1 MADEGPK
8 QKSEEGMNEAAKD
21 PAAPPDPGR
30 TRRAP
35 PTIRLRATEI
45 FNETRKA
52 GDAAMESGRQQT
64 AGASAASADSKL
76 SAGSSPSAVAGS
88 SVEPNFSIEP
98 ESSAQ
103 SAFEKSNLEKPAPEQ
118 VTPEEPPAG
127 RYLPETEKP
136 KAAISP
142 WVVAPISGAVAA
154 ALVIGVGWMLGWP
167 SVQRAEAPQANA
179 ATIDALAGR
188 VGGLEARLA
197 KPAEDPAETARI
209 AALEKSVASLRE
221 QSEKL
226 AAQVDSVKSAS
237 PAEAPAEG
245 AAPAVD
251 LSAITQRLNAL
262 ESASHSEGEPA
273 KSDDLPLRR
282 VLAASLLDL
291 SVRQGDPFEATLAAA
306 KGLAPDA
313 DALKPLEAFA
323 SKGVPTAAHLSR
335 ELLTLVPKLS
345 PSAPEGS
352 AASSLVDRLQAGAQR
367 LVRIQHGDATGTD
380 SSAIVARVTAAALH
394 NDLNDARR
402 ELNTLAPAD
411 RAPVQSWIDK
421 ADARDAALSASQQFA
436 ADALSALARP
446 AH

>member
-1 MADEGPK
+1 MADDGPK
-8 QKSEEGMNEAAKD
+8 QKSEEGLNEAKD
-21 PAAPPDPGR
+21 PAPPPPDSGR
-30 TRRAP
+30 ARRAP

-64 AGASAASADSKL
+64 GGADAASADPKL
-76 SAGSSPSAVAGS
+76 SAGSSPSAVSGS
-88 SVEPNFSIEP
+88 SVEPKFSVEP

-103 SAFEKSNLEKPAPEQ
+103 SAFEKSKPERSNPEKPAPEQ
-118 VTPEEPPAG
+118 IIPEKPPAG
-127 RYLPETEKP
+127 RYPPEKP

-167 SVQRAEAPQANA
+167 PVQRAEAPQANA

-197 KPAEDPAETARI
+197 KPTEDPAEAARI
-209 AALEKSVASLRE
+209 AALEKSFASLRE
-221 QSEKL
+221 QSGKL
-226 AAQVDSVKSAS
+226 AAQVDSVKSA
-237 PAEAPAEG
+237 PPAEG

-262 ESASHSEGEPA
+262 ESAGHSETETA
-273 KSDDLPLRR
+273 KSDDAPLRR
-282 VLAASLLDL
+282 VVVASLLDL

-313 DALKPLEAFA
+313 DALKPLEGFA
-323 SKGVPTAAHLSR
+323 STGVPTAAHLSR

-345 PSAPEGS
+345 APAPEGS
-352 AASSLVDRLQAGAQR
+352 DASNLVDRLQAGAQK
-367 LVRIQHGDATGTD
+367 LVRIQRGDATGTD
-380 SSAIVARVTAAALH
+380 RGAIVARVTAAALH
-394 NDLNDARR
+394 NDFNDARR

-421 ADARDAALSASQQFA
+421 ADARDAALAAAHQFA
-436 ADALSALARP
+436 ADAMAAFAKP
-446 AH
+446 TP